1 MHINYPVAVF
11 MHVLVFPQSEKNRDC
26 AKFSTFKGT
35 VMLTEKARINERLRV
50 SKVSCKLR
58 IPTIYSFAVIYP

>member
-11 MHVLVFPQSEKNRDC
+11 MPVLVFPQSEKNRDC

-50 SKVSCKLR
+50 SKVS
-58 IPTIYSFAVIYP
+58 